1 MESPADPISTAI
13 LTACFAFFGGCG
25 LLLVTELLVK
35 PYVEHQQ
42 VIGEICYRLIF
53 NENVIASASP
63 EMTRDIPISKEVR
76 EMAAR
81 LRASVASFPPVVRWL
96 PFIIRPDDVL
106 EASRCLI
113 GISNGMLTEQKD
125 FEFIGK
131 SLEKAKNLLRI
142 PS

>member
-1 MESPADPISTAI
+1 MA
-13 LTACFAFFGGCG
+13 
-25 LLLVTELLVK
+25 
-35 PYVEHQQ
+35 
-42 VIGEICYRLIF
+42 
-53 NENVIASASP
+53 
-63 EMTRDIPISKEVR
+63 RDIPISEEVR
-76 EMAAR
+76 EMASR
-81 LRASVASFPPVVRWL
+81 LRASVASFPRFTRRL
-96 PFIIRPDDVL
+96 PLIIRPDDVL